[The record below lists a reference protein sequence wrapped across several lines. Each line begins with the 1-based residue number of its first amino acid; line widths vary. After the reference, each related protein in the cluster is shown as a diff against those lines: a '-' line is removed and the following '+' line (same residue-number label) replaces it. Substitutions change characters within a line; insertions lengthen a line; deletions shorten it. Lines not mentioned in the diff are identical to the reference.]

1 MEGLLCVGEQAMTK
15 PNTFVP
21 GTTAESAKVNENFD
35 YVDSVL
41 GTTSS
46 ATAFR
51 PPKSIQL
58 GPRKNV
64 NITAERDT
72 STGADSYVEFA
83 WNAEA
88 YLTSGVWKVRRFL
101 SDNTAGLWR
110 LGKDGFDVLGTS
122 TTSGDLNA
130 QIEKYFG
137 VDWSGGEER
146 VYIKSTAHITKKD
159 GAATGIQ
166 DYRLTY
172 VPLNTPQT
180 VRNNVTLNSGTTTF
194 TASNYGVDASAV
206 AIEVVAAMKTSSSSA
221 DWRIMQ
227 AASSSSLS
235 WHTGLILQAEANGRQ
250 SVSGTVHLGRGSY
263 AGKFVEQRS
272 STVYSAY
279 LVIKGY
285 WL

>member
-1 MEGLLCVGEQAMTK
+1 MTK
-15 PNTFVP
+15 PNTFAP

-35 YVDSVL
+35 YFDSVL

-46 ATAFR
+46 ANALR
-51 PPKSIQL
+51 PPKSIQI

-72 STGADSYVEFA
+72 STGADSFVEFS

-88 YLTSGVWKVRRFL
+88 YLSSGIWKVRRFL
-101 SDNTAGLWR
+101 SNNTAGLWR
-110 LGKDGFDVLGTS
+110 LGKDGFNVWGTS
-122 TTSGDLNA
+122 ATSGDLNA
-130 QIEKYFG
+130 QIAKYFG
-137 VDWSGGEER
+137 VDWSDGEER
-146 VYIKSTAHITKKD
+146 VFIKSTAHITNKD
-159 GAATGIQ
+159 GAASGIQ

-180 VRNNVTLNSGTTTF
+180 VRNNVTLNSGSTTF
-194 TASNYGVDASAV
+194 TATNYGVDASAV
-206 AIEVVAAMKTSSSSA
+206 AIEVVAAMKTNSSSA
-221 DWRIMQ
+221 SWRIMQ
-227 AASSSSLS
+227 ANSSSNLS
-235 WHTGLILQAEANGRQ
+235 WYTGLILQSEAHGRQ

-263 AGKFVEQRS
+263 AGKFVEKRS
-272 STVYSAY
+272 STIYESY